1 MTEKHLPL
9 HPIQYPVWGSFI
21 IVIFGVLYLAQAIFI
36 PIFLAILTTFLL
48 NPVVAFLGRR
58 LWVPRPLGAGLVLI
72 SLFFII
78 VITGNSLTEPAIM
91 WFKRLP
97 VELKQTEMKLSFLKK
112 SIQNVQETTDKF
124 DEIAEVEP
132 KEKKPPTVV
141 VEGPNLFNR
150 IMDSTQSFLM
160 GLVSYIVLLYFLLT
174 FNTALARDAGKL
186 LENKKYSLA
195 LIRIAREA
203 QIRISY
209 YLLVITAINF
219 VLGCLI
225 TLATWATDMPN
236 PLVWGA
242 AGALLNYIPYLGPA
256 INIGIVAMVS
266 LLTFETMTQ
275 IVLPPLLLLLLNII
289 EGQVVQPLTVGRVFT
304 INPVFVFLSIIL
316 WGWLWGVAGIFM
328 AVPILMIITII
339 FEQTRK
345 YRLEA
350 AETAAR
356 EASSSIARNP
366 G

>member
-1 MTEKHLPL
+1 MAERQL
-9 HPIQYPVWGSFI
+9 HTLFYPICGTFI
-21 IVIFGVLYLAQAIFI
+21 VVVFGVLYFAQSLFI

-48 NPVVAFLGRR
+48 NPVVTFLGRR
-58 LWVPRPLGAGLVLI
+58 LLLPRPIGAGLVLI
-72 SLFFII
+72 SLLFGL
-78 VITGNSLTEPAIM
+78 VITGDTLTEPAIM

-97 VELKQTEMKLSFLKK
+97 VELKQSETKLSFLKK
-112 SIQNVQETTDKF
+112 SIQNVQETTNKVG
-124 DEIAEVEP
+124 EIAAVGPE
-132 KEKKPPTVV
+132 EKKPRTVV

-150 IMDSTQSFLM
+150 IMDSTQSFLV
-160 GLVSYIVLLYFLLT
+160 GLISYIVLLYFLLT
-174 FNTALARDAGKL
+174 FSTALARDAGKL
-186 LENKKYSLA
+186 LENKQHSLA

-203 QIRISY
+203 QSRISY
-209 YLLVITAINF
+209 YLLVITAINI

-256 INIGIVAMVS
+256 INIGIVAMVA
-266 LLTFETMTQ
+266 LLSFDTLGH
-275 IVLPPLLLLLLNII
+275 IILPPVLLLFLNII

-304 INPVFVFLSIIL
+304 INPVIVFLSIIL

-345 YRLEA
+345 FKVEA
-350 AETAAR
+350 AEATAR
-356 EASSSIARNP
+356 EASVAPLTNP
-366 G
+366 D

>member
-1 MTEKHLPL
+1 MPTIRY
-9 HPIQYPVWGSFI
+9 PIWGSFV
-21 IVIFGVLYLAQAIFI
+21 IVIFVVLYLAQAIFI
-36 PIFLAILTTFLL
+36 PIFLAILTSFLL

-58 LWVPRPLGAGLVLI
+58 LFIPRGLGAAMVLV
-72 SLFFII
+72 SLFFVI
-78 VITGNSLTEPAIM
+78 VIAGDTLNEPAIM

-97 VELKQTEMKLSFLKK
+97 VELKRTEMKLYFLKK
-112 SIQNVQETTDKF
+112 SIKNVQEATNKVGK
-124 DEIAEVEP
+124 IAAVEP
-132 KEKKPPTVV
+132 EEKKSTTVV

-150 IMDSTQSFLM
+150 IMDSTQSFLV
-160 GLVSYIVLLYFLLT
+160 GLVSYIVLLYFLLSFST
-174 FNTALARDAGKL
+174 TLARDAGKL
-186 LENKKYSLA
+186 LENRKHSLA

-203 QIRISY
+203 QTRISY
-209 YLLVITAINF
+209 YLLVITAINI

-225 TLATWATDMPN
+225 TLLTWATGLPN

-266 LLTFETMTQ
+266 LLSFDTMPH
-275 IVLPPLLLLLLNII
+275 IVLPPVLLLILNIL

-304 INPVFVFLSIIL
+304 INPIIVFLSIIL

-339 FEQTRK
+339 FEQTQK
-345 YRLEA
+345 FRLEA
-350 AETAAR
+350 AESVAQ
-356 EASSSIARNP
+356 EASLTSANNP